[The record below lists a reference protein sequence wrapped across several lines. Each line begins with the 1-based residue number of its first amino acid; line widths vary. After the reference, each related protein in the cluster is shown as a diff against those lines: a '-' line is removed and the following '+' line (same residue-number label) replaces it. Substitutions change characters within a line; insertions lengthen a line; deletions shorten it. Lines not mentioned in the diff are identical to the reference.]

1 MIIGKSLAIAGLAQT
16 LQEYV
21 FSKPVVDKTGLDG
34 RWDFTLKWTPDDTQ
48 FPDAPESMRHP
59 ADDANAWP
67 PLFTAIQEQLG
78 LKLEAQ
84 KADVKVLV
92 VDHVDHPSPN

>member
-1 MIIGKSLAIAGLAQT
+1 
-16 LQEYV
+16 
-21 FSKPVVDKTGLDG
+21 VVDKTGLDG
-34 RWDFTLKWTPDDTQ
+34 RWDFTLKWTPDDRH

-59 ADDANAWP
+59 ADDANPWP
-67 PLFTAIQEQLG
+67 PLFTAMQEQLG

-92 VDHVDHPSPN
+92 VDHVDHPSPNQ